1 MKAYSLDFR
10 QKIMEVHHEGKTSQ
24 RQLAKRFNVALSF
37 IEKLIKQEKE
47 TGSIAPKG
55 HGGGSKPKLSEEQK
69 QVVAELVAADNDATL
84 AELCDQLEARVG
96 VRVSRSTMGRLTQ
109 QLNLTVKKN
118 VSGRRTRSR
127 RRASSTR

>member
-55 HGGGSKPKLSEEQK
+55 HRGGPKPKLSGTQQ
-69 QVVAELVAADNDATL
+69 QVVADLVAANNDATL
-84 AELCDQLEARVG
+84 VELCDQLEERVG
-96 VRVSRSTMGRLTQ
+96 IRISRSTMGRITQ

-118 VSGRRTRSR
+118 VSGR
-127 RRASSTR
+127 

>member
-24 RQLAKRFNVALSF
+24 RQLAERFNVALSF

-55 HGGGSKPKLSEEQK
+55 HGGGAKSKLTTDQK
-69 QVVAELVAADNDATL
+69 QVVADLVAVNNDATL
-84 AELCDQLEARVG
+84 AELCDQLEEWVG
-96 VRVSRSTMGRLTQ
+96 VRISRSTMGRLTQ

-118 VSGRRTRSR
+118 VSGN
-127 RRASSTR
+127 

>member
-10 QKIMEVHHEGKTSQ
+10 QKIMDVHHAGKTSQ

-37 IEKLIKQEKE
+37 VEKLIKQEKE

-55 HGGGSKPKLSEEQK
+55 HGGGPKPKLSDDQK
-69 QVVAELVAADNDATL
+69 QVVVDLVTQNNDATL
-84 AELCDQLEARVG
+84 VELCEQLAARTG

-109 QLNLTVKKN
+109 QLKLTVKKN
-118 VSGRRTRSR
+118 VSSG
-127 RRASSTR
+127 

>member
-1 MKAYSLDFR
+1 
-10 QKIMEVHHEGKTSQ
+10 MEVHHAEKTSQ

-55 HGGGSKPKLSEEQK
+55 HGGGAQPKLTPEQK
-69 QVVAELVAADNDATL
+69 QVVSDLVAAHNDATL
-84 AELCDQLEARVG
+84 DELCDQLEASIG
-96 VRVSRSTMGRLTQ
+96 VRVSRSTLSRIVQ

-118 VSGRRTRSR
+118 ISGD
-127 RRASSTR
+127 RA

>member
-10 QKIMEVHHEGKTSQ
+10 QKIMEVHHQGKTSQ

-55 HGGGSKPKLSEEQK
+55 HGGGAKPKLTPKQK
-69 QVVAELVAADNDATL
+69 QVITDLVAADNDMTL
-84 AELCDQLEARVG
+84 VELCEQLKEHIG

-109 QLNLTVKKN
+109 QLDLTVKKN
-118 VSGRRTRSR
+118 ISGN
-127 RRASSTR
+127 

>member
-47 TGSIAPKG
+47 TGCIAPKG
-55 HGGGSKPKLSEEQK
+55 HGGGAKPKLTVEQK
-69 QVVAELVAADNDATL
+69 QVIADLVAAANDTTL
-84 AELCDQLEARVG
+84 AELCDQIDEQVG

-118 VSGRRTRSR
+118 VSGD
-127 RRASSTR
+127 

>member
-1 MKAYSLDFR
+1 MKPYSLDFR

-24 RQLAKRFNVALSF
+24 RQLAERFNVAVSF

-55 HGGGSKPKLSEEQK
+55 HRGGAKPKLSTAQK
-69 QVVAELVAADNDATL
+69 QVIAELVAANNDATL
-84 AELCDQLEARVG
+84 EELCDQLEERVG

-109 QLNLTVKKN
+109 ALDLTVKKN
-118 VSGRRTRSR
+118 ASGN
-127 RRASSTR
+127 